1 MRILLIGGGG
11 LLGTGTSRHL
21 AGRHEVRV
29 LDRYRATAAVPEP
42 TDGPPVDLEFVEGDC
57 TDQVTVRQAVSGVD
71 AVVHMAAVVPRI
83 VGADDPERVA
93 AAFAV
98 NVASVHLALT
108 EAARADCQAFVHVS
122 SLSVFQRYLAEPVDA
137 QAAPDAVHPYGL
149 TKRLAEQVCA
159 TLSAELPLAVVSLR
173 LAHPTPDA
181 DWPLWR
187 LPEPGT
193 TPREVT
199 MADGTVLPALSAEDA
214 ARAFEAAIGY
224 RGPYRALGLTGGQE
238 GVALLNSDTQ
248 QVLDWVPTRHI

>member
-11 LLGTGTSRHL
+11 LLGTGTSHHL
-21 AGRHEVRV
+21 ARRHEVRI
-29 LDRYRATAAVPEP
+29 LDRSRSVAADVEP
-42 TDGPPVDLEFVEGDC
+42 ADGEPADVEFVEGDC
-57 TDQVTVRQAVSGVD
+57 TDPLVVGRAVSGVD
-71 AVVHMAAVVPRI
+71 AVVHMAAVVPRMG
-83 VGADDPERVA
+83 GADDPERVA

-108 EAARADCQAFVHVS
+108 QAARVGCQAFVHVS
-122 SLSVFQRYLAEPVDA
+122 TLSVFQHYLAEPVDA

-181 DWPLWR
+181 DWPRWR

-193 TPREVT
+193 HPRTVT
-199 MADGTVLPALSAEDA
+199 MADGTALPALSADDA
-214 ARAFEAAIGY
+214 ARAFEAAIAY
-224 RGPYRALGLTGGQE
+224 RGPYRTLGLTGGQE
-238 GVALLNSDTQ
+238 GVALLNSDTHQ
-248 QVLDWVPTRHI
+248 ALNWVPTRHF